1 MISHVR
7 RVDNG
12 TYFTSETSA
21 EPAEMPTLTDDDL
34 RRLYGYPTVEEGPA
48 RSGRPWVRSNFVSS
62 IDGAATVDGKSA
74 GLGSD
79 ADHRVFGILRELA
92 DTVVVGAGT
101 ARTENYGGVV
111 LDAAA
116 RQRRIDR
123 GMSECPPIV
132 VVSRS
137 ADLNPR
143 SRLFTDTAVPP
154 IVVTGTSADNRRVR
168 TLESAGADV
177 VRAGT
182 TGVSAAALLEVLGDR
197 GLRRVLCEGGPHLFG
212 NLCADDAVD
221 ELCTT
226 ISPVLVGGLAGRI
239 MATPTSRPMSMTM
252 GHVLTEDDGTLFF
265 RWVRRR
271 RS

>member
-12 TYFTSETSA
+12 TYFTSATTESA
-21 EPAEMPTLTDDDL
+21 ESARLTDDDL
-34 RRLYGYPTVEEGPA
+34 RRLYDYPPGGAESP
-48 RSGRPWVRSNFVSS
+48 RSGRPWVRANFVSS

-74 GLGSD
+74 GLGSN
-79 ADHRVFGILRELA
+79 ADHRVFVLLRELA
-92 DTVVVGAGT
+92 DAVVVGAGT
-101 ARTENYGGVV
+101 ARTEDYGGVV
-111 LDAAA
+111 LDTAA
-116 RQRRIDR
+116 RRRRTDR
-123 GMSECPPIV
+123 GMAECPPIV

-143 SRLFTDTAVPP
+143 SRLFTDAAVPT
-154 IVVTGTSADNRRVR
+154 IVVTGTSADERRVR

-182 TGVSAAALLEVLGDR
+182 TGVSAAALLEVLEDR

-221 ELCTT
+221 ELCATM
-226 ISPVLVGGLAGRI
+226 SPVLVGGDAGRI
-239 MATPTSRPMSMTM
+239 TATPLSRPMSMTM
-252 GHVLTEDDGTLFF
+252 EHILAEDDGTLLF
-265 RWVRRR
+265 RWIRPR